1 MKNRP
6 YDVCNKGIVALNIL
20 VFLVLSLLGN
30 TQSSLFMYHHG
41 AMEPEA
47 VRSYGEWYRLFTAM
61 FLHFDLR
68 HLTNNMLMLFFLG
81 EVLERAIG
89 HVKYVLLYVL
99 AGLGGNIL
107 SMAYMVRTGDLAV
120 SGGASGAVFGVM
132 GALIYIVLRNKGRL
146 AYLRANRLIFMTALS
161 LYYGFTATGVD
172 NMAHVGGLLF
182 GFLLA
187 LILYRKNSLPEVDI
201 EARQ

>member
-6 YDVCNKGIVALNIL
+6 YDVCNKGIVAMNIL
-20 VFLVLSLLGN
+20 VFLVLSLLGD

-41 AMEPEA
+41 AMVPEA
-47 VRSYGEWYRLFTAM
+47 VISNGEWYRLFTAM

-68 HLTNNMLMLFFLG
+68 HLANNMLMLFFLG
-81 EVLERAIG
+81 EILERAIG

-99 AGLGGNIL
+99 AGLGGNLL
-107 SMAYMVRTGDLAV
+107 SMAYMVRTGDFAV
-120 SGGASGAVFGVM
+120 SGGASGAVFGVI

-146 AYLRANRLIFMTALS
+146 AYLRANRLIFMAVLS
-161 LYYGFTATGVD
+161 LYYGFAATGVD

-187 LILYRKNSLPEVDI
+187 LILYRKNSLPEVDT

>member
-6 YDVCNKGIVALNIL
+6 YDVCNKGIVALNI
-20 VFLVLSLLGN
+20 VAFLVLSLLGD
-30 TQSSLFMYHHG
+30 TQSNLFMYHHG

-47 VRSYGEWYRLFTAM
+47 VLSYGEWYRLFTAM
-61 FLHFDLR
+61 FVHFDLR
-68 HLTNNMLMLFFLG
+68 HLANNMLMLFFLG
-81 EVLERAIG
+81 EILERAIG

-99 AGLGGNIL
+99 AGLGGGIL
-107 SMAYMVRTGDLAV
+107 SMTYMVCTGSFAV
-120 SGGASGAVFGVM
+120 SGGASGAVFGVI
-132 GALIYIVLRNKGRL
+132 GGLIYIVLRNKGRL

-172 NMAHVGGLLF
+172 NMAHLGGLLL

-187 LILYRKNSLPEVDI
+187 LVLYRKNSPKEVDT
-201 EARQ
+201 EVRQ